1 MRLYHSPTTPFGR
14 KVMVLILE
22 LGLQDRIEIVDVM
35 GTPLVPGTLPVAQNP
50 LGKIPALQ
58 TDHGVIYDSRVICRY
73 LNDLAG
79 GAMYPTGAGLWKTL
93 TLEATVDG
101 ILEAA
106 LAMVYEVRLRPADK
120 QFPDWIEAQWAKAAR
135 ALDVIEADWM
145 DHLSG
150 PLTMPQIALG
160 CALDYLDFRL
170 DARARRQGRP
180 KLAAWEAEFAKRP
193 AMLATRPVQV

>member
-22 LGLQDRIEIVDVM
+22 LGLQDRIEVADVM

-79 GAMYPTGAGLWKTL
+79 GAMYPTGAALWKTL

-135 ALDVIEADWM
+135 ALDVIEAEWM
-145 DHLSG
+145 DHLDG

-160 CALDYLDFRL
+160 CALDYLDVRL
-170 DARARRQGRP
+170 DARAWRQGRP

>member
-1 MRLYHSPTTPFGR
+1 MRLYTSPTTPFGR

-22 LGLQDRIEIVDVM
+22 LGLKDRIEIADVM
-35 GTPLVPGTLPVAQNP
+35 GTPLAPGSLPVDQNP

-58 TDHGVIYDSRVICRY
+58 TDDGVIYDSRVICRY
-73 LNDLAG
+73 LDDLAEG
-79 GAMYPTGAGLWKTL
+79 GMYPTGAALWKTL

-145 DHLSG
+145 EHLRG

-170 DARARRQGRP
+170 DARAWRAGRP
-180 KLAAWEAEFAKRP
+180 KLAAWEAEFATRP
-193 AMLATRPVQV
+193 AMLATRPVAV

>member
-22 LGLQDRIEIVDVM
+22 LGLTDRIEIADVM
-35 GTPLVPGTLPVAQNP
+35 GTPLVPGTLPVDQNP

-58 TDHGVIYDSRVICRY
+58 TDAGVIYDSRVICRY

-79 GAMYPTGAGLWKTL
+79 AALYPTGAALWKTL
-93 TLEATVDG
+93 TLEALVDG

-135 ALDVIEADWM
+135 ALDAIEAEWM
-145 DHLSG
+145 DQLSG
-150 PLTMPQIALG
+150 AVTMPQIALG

-170 DARARRQGRP
+170 GPRAWREGRP

-193 AMLATRPVQV
+193 AMLATRPVAV

>member
-1 MRLYHSPTTPFGR
+1 MRLYTSPTTPFGR

-22 LGLQDRIEIVDVM
+22 LGLQDRIEVADVM
-35 GTPLVPGTLPVAQNP
+35 GTPLVPGTLPLDQNP

-58 TDHGVIYDSRVICRY
+58 TDAGVIYDSRVICRY

-79 GAMYPTGAGLWKTL
+79 AALYPTGAALWRVL
-93 TLEATVDG
+93 TLEATIDG

-120 QFPDWIEAQWAKAAR
+120 QFPEWIEAQWLKVAR
-135 ALDVIEADWM
+135 ALDVIEAEGM

-150 PLTMPQIALG
+150 PLTMPQIAMG

-170 DARARRQGRP
+170 DARGWRAGRP
-180 KLAAWEAEFAKRP
+180 RLAAWATEFAKRP
-193 AMLATRPVQV
+193 AILATKPVAV